1 MMRTGLI
8 ISAVILG
15 HCVTVAAVSADA
27 GMGAK
32 RTNNVKPEV
41 VIDRLLTA
49 IAQRDLS
56 ATLACFSSGQDVAV
70 VGSEAGE
77 RARGREAVAAFFA
90 QAYSKPGGYRFVLPT
105 RELTTHGDTAWIVA
119 DGSVTDSAETERK
132 PYRLTAVLVREAS
145 GYRAALWSGSEP
157 VGPRH

>member
-1 MMRTGLI
+1 MRTWQT

-15 HCVTVAAVSADA
+15 RCVTVAAMSAET
-27 GMGAK
+27 GTGAK
-32 RTNNVKPEV
+32 MINDVQPEV

-77 RARGREAVAAFFA
+77 RARGREAVTEFFSR
-90 QAYSKPGGYRFVLPT
+90 AYAKSGAYRFVLPT

-119 DGSVTDSAETERK
+119 DGSVADPTESESK
-132 PYRLTAVLVREAS
+132 PYRLTAVFIREAG
-145 GYRAALWSGSEP
+145 GYRVALWSGSEP
-157 VGPRH
+157 VGARH